1 MRSIKRIVVH
11 VADTPDTL
19 DIGAAEIRQWHTDP
33 KPRGNGW
40 SDIGY
45 HKVVRK
51 GGIVELGRPEER
63 SGAHVAGHNSDTVAI
78 CWVGRNDCQD
88 AQKASLKREILAWCD
103 KYGISIDDVY
113 GHKELAPGGKTC
125 PNLDMDEFR
134 EYLKK
139 KDNSTSDERDP
150 VSPGKKEHL
159 PDGPTEDGIDVTLE
173 DIENQILDD

>member
-1 MRSIKRIVVH
+1 MRSIEKIVVH

-51 GGIVELGRPEER
+51 GGAIEDGRPEER
-63 SGAHVAGHNSDTVAI
+63 SGAHVAGYNSDSLAI

-88 AQKASLKREILAWCD
+88 VQKEAMAEQIFKWLDQHNLNTD
-103 KYGISIDDVY
+103 KVL
-113 GHKELAPGGKTC
+113 GHYELAAGKTC
-125 PNLDMDEFR
+125 PNLDMDQFR
-134 EYLKK
+134 AWLKK
-139 KDNSTSDERDP
+139 KKESKDSNGT
-150 VSPGKKEHL
+150 EHL
-159 PDGPTEDGIDVTLE
+159 PNGPSEDSIDITLE
-173 DIENQILDD
+173 DIENQILDDE

>member
-1 MRSIKRIVVH
+1 MRSIKKIIVH

-33 KPRGNGW
+33 PPRGNGW

-51 GGIVELGRPEER
+51 GGILEDGRPESR
-63 SGAHVAGHNSDTVAI
+63 AGAHVRGHNADSLAI
-78 CWVGRNDCQD
+78 CWVGRNDCQES
-88 AQKASLKREILAWCD
+88 QKASMKKQIKEWLT
-103 KYGISIDDVY
+103 KYGLSISDVY
-113 GHKELAPGGKTC
+113 GHKELASGKTC

-134 EYLKK
+134 RYLQ
-139 KDNSTSDERDP
+139 DEQL
-150 VSPGKKEHL
+150 PG
-159 PDGPTEDGIDVTLE
+159 GPSEAGINVTLE

>member
-1 MRSIKRIVVH
+1 MRSIKKIVVH

-33 KPRGNGW
+33 PPRGNGW

-51 GGIVELGRPEER
+51 GGAIEDGRPEER
-63 SGAHVAGHNSDTVAI
+63 SGAHVSGHNSDSLAV
-78 CWVGRNDCQD
+78 CWVGRHDCQN
-88 AQKASLKREILAWCD
+88 AQRESLKKQIWIWLD
-103 KYGISIDDVY
+103 KHDLSVDDVY

-139 KDNSTSDERDP
+139 KVKRDP
-150 VSPGKKEHL
+150 VSPEKKEYL
-159 PDGPTEDGIDVTLE
+159 PNGPSEDGIDVTLE

>member
-33 KPRGNGW
+33 PPRGNGW

-51 GGIVELGRPEER
+51 GGAIEDGRPEER
-63 SGAHVAGHNSDTVAI
+63 AGAHVSGHNADTLGI
-78 CWVGRNDCQD
+78 CWVGRNDCQE
-88 AQKASLKREILAWCD
+88 AQKESLKKQILEWCD
-103 KYGISIDDVY
+103 KYVISIDQVY
-113 GHKELAPGGKTC
+113 GHKELAPGKTC

-139 KDNSTSDERDP
+139 KASNPEVERD
-150 VSPGKKEHL
+150 SLSSGKTEHL
-159 PDGPTEDGIDVTLE
+159 PDGPSEDDIDVTLE
-173 DIENQILDD
+173 DIENKILGD